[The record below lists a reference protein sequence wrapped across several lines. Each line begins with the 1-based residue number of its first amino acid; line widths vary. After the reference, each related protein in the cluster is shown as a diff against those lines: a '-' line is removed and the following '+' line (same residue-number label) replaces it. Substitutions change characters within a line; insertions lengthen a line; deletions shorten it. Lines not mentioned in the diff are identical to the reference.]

1 MLFTPAYAQSGAGGG
16 ADLFSL
22 LFPFALIFII
32 MYFLVI
38 RPQQKRLKEHREM
51 LGALKRGD
59 EIITSGGLIAKITR
73 VKDDADEV
81 EAEIAQ
87 GVKVRIVKGTISG
100 VNSKTEPAAAAQK
113 S

>member
-1 MLFTPAYAQSGAGGG
+1 MIFTPAYAQAGAAAGPGIVE
-16 ADLFSL
+16 L
-22 LFPFALIFII
+22 LLPFALIFII

-38 RPQQKRLKEHREM
+38 RPQQKRLKEHKEM

-59 EIITSGGLIAKITR
+59 EVITSGGLLAKITR
-73 VKDDADEV
+73 VKDDDDEV

-87 GVKVRIVKGTISG
+87 GVKVRLIKGTITA
-100 VNSKTEPAAAAQK
+100 VATKPEPAAAAPK